1 MHMPDHL
8 LSPTEAIV
16 GGVAAAALIAVAVV
30 KTKKSASSNTLPMMG
45 VMAAFVFAAQ
55 MINYAIPGAA
65 CSGHML
71 GGILLASVLGPW
83 AGFLA
88 LSAVLAV
95 QAVFFADGGMMALG
109 MNILNMAAIGCLVA
123 YPLVFRKL
131 LGESRNPWRTI
142 VASVVACTIATTLG
156 AAAVVVE
163 NGLAGAGSALPF
175 GEFLGAML
183 PTHLAIGA
191 IEGVITGGL
200 LWAIGAANAT
210 ALDYN
215 KEGGKVAL
223 HKPAATMIAFAIGAL
238 LLGFGISRFASSA
251 PDGLEWSMEQT
262 EGELRIEN

>member
-1 MHMPDHL
+1 
-8 LSPTEAIV
+8 
-16 GGVAAAALIAVAVV
+16 
-30 KTKKSASSNTLPMMG
+30 
-45 VMAAFVFAAQ
+45 
-55 MINYAIPGAA
+55 
-65 CSGHML
+65 
-71 GGILLASVLGPW
+71 
-83 AGFLA
+83 
-88 LSAVLAV
+88 
-95 QAVFFADGGMMALG
+95 MALG

-238 LLGFGISRFASSA
+238 LLGFGVSRFASSA